1 MINNI
6 KIDGFKN
13 LDKVEINLKPLTVIT
28 GKNSTGKSSILQ
40 AILLMPLL
48 SDAALYYQD
57 YISTDFYLLRNKYT
71 NAKEIDIAINYDG
84 NLLRRVWKEDSL
96 VTIRTENAP
105 QLEQDIFYLSANRTG
120 VEENAKIIP
129 SIISGPTGDGLIG
142 YLEMNKSDVVAD
154 ELVIYQESK
163 TLSAQL
169 NYWLTQIMGISMEM
183 NTEKRSA
190 NNVEVRYKSDG
201 IPGILP
207 RQLGAG
213 IGYVAKIL
221 ILCLRSKRNDV
232 IMIENPGIHLYPLA
246 QSNLAKFLTF
256 IAANGR
262 QVIIETHSNDII
274 TKIRHCVYK
283 GLIPNDDVVFL
294 YKGGITE
301 QFMVLNVDRNG
312 AFDKEFPSSFFD
324 ATLDELIEM
333 EG

>member
-1 MINNI
+1 MIKNI

-13 LDKVEINLKPLTVIT
+13 LDNVDLDLKPLTVIT
-28 GKNSTGKSSILQ
+28 GKNSTGKSSLLQ
-40 AILLMPLL
+40 AILIMT
-48 SDAALYYQD
+48 SFTDTSFFYQD
-57 YISTDFYLLRNKYT
+57 YINSDFNSSRNKYT
-71 NAKEIDIAINYDG
+71 NAKVIDISINYG
-84 NLLRRVWKEDSL
+84 EELIRRVWNEDSL
-96 VTIRTENAP
+96 KLFSPLSAP
-105 QLEQDIFYLSANRTG
+105 ILEKNMFYLSANRTG

-129 SIISGPTGDGLIG
+129 SLISGPTGEGLIG
-142 YLEMNKSDVVAD
+142 YLEANKSEVVAD
-154 ELVIYQESK
+154 DLVKYPDSK

-169 NYWLTQIMGISMEM
+169 NFWLSEIMCIPIEM

-190 NNVEVRYKSDG
+190 ANVEVRYKSDQ

-232 IMIENPGIHLYPLA
+232 ILIENPGIHLYPLA
-246 QSNLAKFLTF
+246 QSKLAKFLTF

-283 GLIPNDDVVFL
+283 GLIPDKDVTFL
-294 YKGGITE
+294 YKGGITKPFL
-301 QFMVLNVDRNG
+301 QLNVDRNG
-312 AFDKEFPSSFFD
+312 SFDKEFPSSFFD
-324 ATLDELIEM
+324 ATLKELLDM